1 MSHLIHMRQRIKA
14 VETIKK
20 ITSAM
25 RLISR
30 SFHTKLNKQRDPLS
44 HYQNE
49 LCTIL
54 QYVKPLCPTW
64 APSILGENEITS
76 PSRFFPTADT
86 PKRELFIIIGSQ
98 KGLCGN
104 FNRGIFYW
112 IDTHRSALINS
123 SNTVICAGKKAEEYL
138 TKQAISIF
146 RTYPE
151 IKLSKIGLTTHEII
165 ETFMN
170 SRDFYTNVTVI
181 SNSSQN
187 FFSYKTHT
195 RELIPFIGCAAAH
208 NEPEH
213 QNYIWEHNPEQ
224 VLDLL
229 ARNILK
235 TSLHTAIFESLH
247 AEQSARFIS
256 MDNATRNA
264 NTFLDAMKLQYN
276 KARQAKIT
284 KELTELAIYK

>member
-1 MSHLIHMRQRIKA
+1 
-14 VETIKK
+14 
-20 ITSAM
+20 M

-44 HYQNE
+44 HYQQE
-49 LCTIL
+49 LCNIL
-54 QYVKPLCPTW
+54 QYIKPLCPSW
-64 APSILGENEITS
+64 SS
-76 PSRFFPTADT
+76 SRFFPANDA
-86 PKRELFIIIGSQ
+86 PKRELFIIVGSQ

-112 IDTHRSALINS
+112 IDTNRSALINS
-123 SNTVICAGKKAEEYL
+123 YNTVICAGKKAEEYL
-138 TKQAISIF
+138 TKQAIPLL
-146 RTYPE
+146 RAYPE
-151 IKLSKIGLTTHEII
+151 IKLSKISIATHEII
-165 ETFMN
+165 QIFMN
-170 SRDFYTNVTVI
+170 SPEFYTNVTVI

-187 FFSYKTHT
+187 FFTYKTHT
-195 RELIPFIGCAAAH
+195 RELIPFIGCAAPTH
-208 NEPEH
+208 EVEQ
-213 QNYIWEHNPEQ
+213 QNYVWEHTPEQ
-224 VLDLL
+224 MLDLL
-229 ARNILK
+229 AQNILK